1 MSNLLSREGTGSE
14 KLVGPLVLQV
24 VVADI
29 ERRLQQVHGNGIL
42 KTLSHFKLHQDLI
55 TSESS
60 GGPRTSHGTA
70 SSYTV
75 QAES

>member
-1 MSNLLSREGTGSE
+1 MLSREGTGSE

-29 ERRLQQVHGNGIL
+29 EKRLQQVHGNGIL
-42 KTLSHFKLHQDLI
+42 KTLSHFILLNLI

-60 GGPRTSHGTA
+60 GGPHTSNGTA